1 MTFTVDPEQ
10 GVKHGEILF
19 IAVGTPQGQ
28 DGSADVRYVLD
39 AAQAIGKYMDCYK
52 VVVNKSTV
60 PVGTAEKVREVIAE
74 TIQSRGIEL
83 QFDVCSNPEFLKE
96 GSAVQ
101 DFIRAA
107 RIIVGTDSQ
116 RVGEIMRQC
125 YAPYIRKQ
133 DKMIFMDIRSAE
145 LAKYAANAMLATKIS
160 FINEIANLAELLA
173 ADVEQV
179 RRGIGAD
186 PRIGY
191 DFIYPGCGYGGSCF
205 PKDMRA
211 LIKTAE
217 QLDYNPLLIRAVE
230 EVNNRQRQVLIK
242 KLLKAFG
249 GDLKGRTVAVWGL
262 AFKPNTA
269 DMREASS
276 TVLVE
281 ALLNA
286 GALVQAYDPAAVD
299 EARRIYGDR
308 KNLWLMN
315 SQEDAVR
322 GADAL
327 VLCTEWN
334 EFRGVDLE
342 WLKTQ
347 LKHPVVVDGRNLFD
361 PHEMKQA
368 GLRYYAI
375 GRGES
380 Q

>member
-1 MTFTVDPEQ
+1 MNITVFGTGYVGLVAAACLSDAGHHVLCVDVNCSKIEELKNGAISLYEPGLDVLVKKNIEHRRLTFTVDPEQ

-299 EARRIYGDR
+299 EAKRIYGDR
-308 KNLWLMN
+308 KYLWLMN
-315 SQEDAVR
+315 SR
-322 GADAL
+322 
-327 VLCTEWN
+327 
-334 EFRGVDLE
+334 
-342 WLKTQ
+342 
-347 LKHPVVVDGRNLFD
+347 
-361 PHEMKQA
+361 
-368 GLRYYAI
+368 
-375 GRGES
+375 
-380 Q
+380 